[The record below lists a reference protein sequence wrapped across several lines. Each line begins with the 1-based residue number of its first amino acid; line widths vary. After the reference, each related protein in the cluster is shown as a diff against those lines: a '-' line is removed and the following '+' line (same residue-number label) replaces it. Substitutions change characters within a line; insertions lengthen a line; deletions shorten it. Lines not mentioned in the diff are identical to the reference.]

1 MERSKDIPKPELDL
15 FRLMAS
21 RDLLGVPIN
30 NSYISENA
38 IEACIRLYNDIGGDA
53 FRNSLLVKVINST
66 VNLNNVTI
74 QSDMLLE
81 QVKKHI
87 KLSISYGFLVTAK
100 TEEDI
105 KKRKED
111 IKLYFS

>member
-1 MERSKDIPKPELDL
+1 MEIINLFEL
-15 FRLMAS
+15 MSA
-21 RDLLGVPIN
+21 RDTLRVPIN
-30 NSYISENA
+30 NNYISDNA
-38 IEACIRLYNDIGGDA
+38 IEACTRLYNDIGEEA

-66 VNLNNVTI
+66 LNLNSITI

>member
-1 MERSKDIPKPELDL
+1 METINLLELMTTRDIL
-15 FRLMAS
+15 R
-21 RDLLGVPIN
+21 VPIN

-38 IEACIRLYNDIGGDA
+38 IQACISLYNDIGEEA

-66 VNLNNVTI
+66 VNLNNITI

>member
-1 MERSKDIPKPELDL
+1 MERSEIVLEPIVKDYLRVL
-15 FRLMAS
+15 
-21 RDLLGVPIN
+21 IN
-30 NSYISENA
+30 NSCISDNA
-38 IEACIRLYNDIGGDA
+38 LLACSNLYRDIGEEA

-74 QSDMLLE
+74 QSPMLLE

>member
-1 MERSKDIPKPELDL
+1 MERSEDVLEPVVKDCLRVL
-15 FRLMAS
+15 
-21 RDLLGVPIN
+21 IN
-30 NSYISENA
+30 NSYISNNA
-38 IEACIRLYNDIGGDA
+38 LLACSNLYRDIGHEA

-66 VNLNNVTI
+66 VNLNSVTI

-81 QVKKHI
+81 QVKKHV
-87 KLSISYGFLVTAK
+87 KLSISYGFLITAK

-105 KKRKED
+105 RKRKED